1 MLIFDD
7 LKIDDPYL
15 SINNSS
21 KKYTEQT
28 YVKHIYNVNNVEKKY
43 YKVLSYISGIQR
55 ALNAVGIP
63 FCEKTFNFSGGFA
76 TLLNRLFYYDFDI
89 PHEKLFQYFTDI
101 DVYIPKS
108 TFESILSPGF
118 ILNGVLNK
126 TLTFKKNCVV
136 EFYAEIEYFDLVLE
150 RNITD
155 HRKIQ
160 LINMF
165 DKSMSQ
171 VCDSFD
177 LSICKNWFNIKSTPN
192 SGNTLYAGYGPYSW
206 QNNSIELNCDVRNL
220 EVNNNKNFIFT
231 DSINDPERTNSRIQK
246 YSKRYNLI
254 PDVNVQVS
262 KIPSPPVTKQD
273 IPNSELYSSIK
284 FPTPPYIPLQ
294 YTSFVNHTTQ
304 SNNINNDLNDGEY
317 CDSCTDKYRLKWIDL
332 TYMCPNCRK
341 QFG

>member
-28 YVKHIYNVNNVEKKY
+28 YMKHIYNVNNVEKKY

-55 ALNAVGIP
+55 ALNAAGIP
-63 FCEKTFNFSGGFA
+63 FCEETFNFSGGFA
-76 TLLNRLFYYDFDI
+76 TLLNRLFLNDFDI

-206 QNNSIELNCDVRNL
+206 QNNSIELNCDARNL
-220 EVNNNKNFIFT
+220 EVNHNKSLIFT
-231 DSINDPERTNSRIQK
+231 DSSNDLERTNSRIQK

-254 PDVNVQVS
+254 PAVDSYKKV
-262 KIPSPPVTKQD
+262 D
-273 IPNSELYSSIK
+273 INPELYSSIK
-284 FPTPPYIPLQ
+284 FPIT
-294 YTSFVNHTTQ
+294 HTTQ
-304 SNNINNDLNDGEY
+304 SHINNDLNDGEY
-317 CDSCTDKYRLKWIDL
+317 CDSCSDKQKLKWIDL
-332 TYMCPNCRK
+332 TYMCPACKK